1 MSVAFC
7 LSFTE
12 RRQSWR
18 RSSLEAINSGGESR
32 LLLGACGYG
41 LALGA
46 HDHSDAKGTG

>member
-18 RSSLEAINSGGESR
+18 RSSLEAINSGVSINLSR
-32 LLLGACGYG
+32 L
-41 LALGA
+41 
-46 HDHSDAKGTG
+46 